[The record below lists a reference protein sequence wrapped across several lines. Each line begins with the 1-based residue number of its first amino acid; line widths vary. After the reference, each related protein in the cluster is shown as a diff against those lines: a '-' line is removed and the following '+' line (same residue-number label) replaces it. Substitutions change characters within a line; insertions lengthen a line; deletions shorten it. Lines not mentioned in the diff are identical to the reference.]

1 MSLIEIADSKINSL
15 KFCAKQTCCPF
26 RRHLF
31 YHSHPLLEPTHR
43 TLNEASER
51 VSSWPEWKRS
61 TILYRD
67 AGSSELSCSDCRRP
81 GFARLAVTLA
91 ELNRELDIPESEV
104 PEEIERMAPGVVKE
118 MAVEAVRVAQKEIK
132 YDECIKEEI

>member
-1 MSLIEIADSKINSL
+1 
-15 KFCAKQTCCPF
+15 
-26 RRHLF
+26 
-31 YHSHPLLEPTHR
+31 
-43 TLNEASER
+43 
-51 VSSWPEWKRS
+51 
-61 TILYRD
+61 
-67 AGSSELSCSDCRRP
+67 
-81 GFARLAVTLA
+81 LAVTLA